1 MIFLDEIKRLNL
13 SFNLQREN
21 DRNVYNIIK
30 SKRQKTA
37 YIIKAVLAYEG
48 VTQEEKELKRIKR
61 ALREVLQDMNL
72 TVDKDCNFTEE
83 TQIPDEVF
91 QIFDSI

>member
-1 MIFLDEIKRLNL
+1 MFLDEIKRLNL

-21 DRNVYNIIK
+21 DRNAYNIIR

-48 VTQEEKELKRIKR
+48 VTQEERELIRIKR
-61 ALREVLQDMNL
+61 ALREVIKEMKL
-72 TVDKDCNFTEE
+72 TADKHRDFAEE
-83 TQIPDEVF
+83 SQIPDEVF
-91 QIFDSI
+91 QIFNSI

>member
-1 MIFLDEIKRLNL
+1 MFLDEIIRLNL

-91 QIFDSI
+91 QIFDII

>member
-13 SFNLQREN
+13 SFNLQRKN
-21 DRNVYNIIK
+21 DRIAYNIIR

>member
-1 MIFLDEIKRLNL
+1 MFLDEIKRLNL

-21 DRNVYNIIK
+21 DRNAYNIIK

-61 ALREVLQDMNL
+61 AIREVIKEMNL
-72 TVDKDCNFTEE
+72 TADKNCYFTDES
-83 TQIPDEVF
+83 QIPDEVF

>member
-1 MIFLDEIKRLNL
+1 MFLDEIKRLNL

-72 TVDKDCNFTEE
+72 MVDKDWNFTEE

>member
-1 MIFLDEIKRLNL
+1 MFLDEIKRLNL

-72 TVDKDCNFTEE
+72 MVDMDCNFTEE
-83 TQIPDEVF
+83 SQIPDEVF

>member
-1 MIFLDEIKRLNL
+1 MFLDEIKRLNL

-48 VTQEEKELKRIKR
+48 VTKEEKELKRIKR

-72 TVDKDCNFTEE
+72 MVDKDCNFTEE

>member
-1 MIFLDEIKRLNL
+1 MFLDEIKRLNM

-72 TVDKDCNFTEE
+72 MVDKDCNFTEE

-91 QIFDSI
+91 QIFDRI

>member
-1 MIFLDEIKRLNL
+1 MFLDEIKRLNL

-72 TVDKDCNFTEE
+72 MVDKDCNFTEE

-91 QIFDSI
+91 QIFDRI

>member
-21 DRNVYNIIK
+21 DRNAYNIIK

-72 TVDKDCNFTEE
+72 MVDKDCNFTEE

>member
-1 MIFLDEIKRLNL
+1 MDEIKRLNL